1 MKRPLTSRINDS
13 DIKLHSDDTNEGTV
27 FAPRDVKDITSSENF
42 LRNQFPAL
50 TRAQLARY
58 NTFYGL
64 DVQTPAPY
72 WHHVSAAYGET
83 RYICPGIQLSNALS
97 SHNHPLVWNYR
108 YNVLDPDQVAAGL
121 NVPHTAESSAIWGP
135 DYVDAPASYRTTNK
149 NIVPVMQGY
158 WTSFIRSFDPNTYRH
173 PGTPVWEK
181 WVVGGWQRIRLE
193 ANTTAMEVVNDG
205 QQKRCNFLNSIAVDI
220 KQ

>member
-1 MKRPLTSRINDS
+1 MKNT
-13 DIKLHSDDTNEGTV
+13 DIHSPSDDTNEGTV
-27 FAPRDVKDITSSENF
+27 FTPRDVTDIKSSENF
-42 LRNQFPAL
+42 LRNQFPSL
-50 TRAQLARY
+50 TSAQLAQY
-58 NTFYGL
+58 NTLYGL
-64 DVQTPAPY
+64 DVQNPGPY
-72 WHHVSAAYGET
+72 WHHVSSAYGET

-97 SHNHPLVWNYR
+97 SHSQPLIWNYR

-121 NVPHTAESSAIWGP
+121 NVPHTAEISAIWGP

-173 PGTPVWEK
+173 PGTPVWGK
-181 WVVGGWQRIRLE
+181 WVAGGWQRIRLE
-193 ANTTAMEVVNDG
+193 ATTTTMEVVDQG
-205 QQKRCNFLNSIAVDI
+205 QQKRCNFLGSIAVDI